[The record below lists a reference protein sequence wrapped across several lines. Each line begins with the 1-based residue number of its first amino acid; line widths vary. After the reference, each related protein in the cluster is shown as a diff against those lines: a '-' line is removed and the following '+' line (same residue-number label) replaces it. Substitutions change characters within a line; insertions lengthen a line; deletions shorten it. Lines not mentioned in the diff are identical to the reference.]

1 MPLIKRLSVA
11 LGTFALGSV
20 GLCMA
25 QDVGIK
31 TNLLNDALLSPNIG
45 IEVGLAP
52 KWTFDIMGEINA
64 WSIDGH
70 KWKHWYAQPEA
81 RYWFCERFDGHFIG
95 LHAIG
100 GQYNVGHLG
109 LNFKMLGSDFR
120 PLLDNR
126 YQGWGVGAGFAYGY
140 AWPVHKH
147 WNVEAEIGVGWIWT
161 KFDSYPCAECGT
173 KIDDGKV
180 HNYVGPTKA
189 ALNIVYLF

>member
-1 MPLIKRLSVA
+1 MPRLRRLTATFGA
-11 LGTFALGSV
+11 LLAGSAAL
-20 GLCMA
+20 CTA

-52 KWTFDIMGEINA
+52 KWTFDLTGEINA
-64 WSIDGH
+64 WTIDGH
-70 KWKHWYAQPEA
+70 KWKHWFAQPEA

-100 GQYNVGHLG
+100 GQYNFGHLG

-120 PLLDNR
+120 ELLDKR
-126 YQGWGVGAGFAYGY
+126 YQGWGVGAGVAYGY

-173 KIDDGKV
+173 KIDDGRV

-189 ALNIVYLF
+189 AVNIVYLF